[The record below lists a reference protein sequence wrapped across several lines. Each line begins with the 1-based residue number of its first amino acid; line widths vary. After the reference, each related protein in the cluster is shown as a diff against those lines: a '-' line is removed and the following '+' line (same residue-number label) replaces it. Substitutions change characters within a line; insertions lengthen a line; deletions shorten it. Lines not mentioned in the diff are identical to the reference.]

1 MIQRALFINVIKEM
15 QKESACSPGQILFFA
30 CFWIKDEIKMQKS
43 GCLLK
48 TGFKFRNSANRSGRK
63 IRFVYNYLS
72 FGKMRFRN

>member
-63 IRFVYNYLS
+63 NP
-72 FGKMRFRN
+72 FRLQLFKFR